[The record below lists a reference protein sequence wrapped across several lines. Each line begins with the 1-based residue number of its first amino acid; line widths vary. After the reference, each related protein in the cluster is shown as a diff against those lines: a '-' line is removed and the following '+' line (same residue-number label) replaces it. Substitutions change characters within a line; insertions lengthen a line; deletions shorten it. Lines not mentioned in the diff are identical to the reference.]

1 MSQSFI
7 ESRRIARVRPRA
19 VRLFFPF
26 LALAAASFVVSFY
39 SGRLPEQWM
48 NITLYSVAGAVA
60 FLLWLIP
67 VLRYLSAYV
76 DIFTTRVLYRSGL
89 MGQRRVEANFSQVTD
104 VQLGDRRKI
113 QLTVAGGEIV
123 ELPALPKAK
132 KLVTEIQALV
142 AKL

>member
-19 VRLFFPF
+19 IRLFFPF
-26 LALAAASFVVSFY
+26 MALAAASFVVSFY

-60 FLLWLIP
+60 FLFWLIP

-89 MGQRRVEANFSQVTD
+89 MGQRRVEANLSQVTD

-113 QLTVAGGEIV
+113 QLTVAGGEII